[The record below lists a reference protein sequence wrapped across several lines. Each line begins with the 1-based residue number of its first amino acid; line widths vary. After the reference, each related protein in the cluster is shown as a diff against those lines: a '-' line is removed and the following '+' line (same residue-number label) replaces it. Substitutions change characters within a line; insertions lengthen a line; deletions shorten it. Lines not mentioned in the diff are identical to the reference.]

1 METVADY
8 NGVRGRLL
16 RILIAKIES
25 TFAVEDKFGSAD
37 AELGRSFVL
46 KGSNGILRA

>member
-8 NGVRGRLL
+8 NGVRRRDLL
-16 RILIAKIES
+16 IIIAKIEP

-37 AELGRSFVL
+37 A
-46 KGSNGILRA
+46 GS